1 MLGIGRRRSIS
12 AASQRPSR
20 LFQAEKRLCLYS
32 PPPPLHPRGCPGGG
46 SLGDGGDPLPPM
58 RAAPALL
65 SLPAVRC
72 RAGLRRQLGAV
83 GASLAAPPP
92 RINPSCDCRSPPA
105 SRKARSDRGF
115 YNVRVSSEQSLKGGS
130 ARTAP
135 GGRCW
140 GSGAERSAARVTRL
154 PFPGAK
160 RSYREGFTARG

>member
-83 GASLAAPPP
+83 GASLAAT
-92 RINPSCDCRSPPA
+92 PA
-105 SRKARSDRGF
+105 A
-115 YNVRVSSEQSLKGGS
+115 LILP
-130 ARTAP
+130 ATA
-135 GGRCW
+135 
-140 GSGAERSAARVTRL
+140 
-154 PFPGAK
+154 
-160 RSYREGFTARG
+160 

>member
-32 PPPPLHPRGCPGGG
+32 PPPPPSPRLPWRGFIGGWGGSASSYARSPRAALPACGALPCGAEEAARGCGGF
-46 SLGDGGDPLPPM
+46 
-58 RAAPALL
+58 A
-65 SLPAVRC
+65 RC
-72 RAGLRRQLGAV
+72 NPR
-83 GASLAAPPP
+83 
-92 RINPSCDCRSPPA
+92 RINPSCDCMSPPA

-160 RSYREGFTARG
+160 RTYREGFTARG